1 MNHMGPPPGRT
12 PQFGNPY
19 SNPARPNPAPQTRMQ
34 PTGPH
39 PAGAPQASPGGD
51 RKRFG
56 QVRAIFSATDKR
68 VRSLLVIVSGLLV
81 TFLVAT
87 IILGCSLVS
96 RNHQIAQLESTV
108 EGHVSTIAELN
119 ESKVQQDTQIKD
131 LSLEL
136 DELKNGKDK
145 MLVDVRNAYDQ
156 KDWEQTITAADA
168 LHDKYNG
175 SEQDKE
181 GQKLKAE
188 AQKKID
194 EAKAAE
200 KKKQEEEAARKAE
213 EEARGYET
221 GITYEQIARQP
232 DEYKGK
238 KVKFYGKVIQ
248 VLNSADSDSVT
259 IRLIVDDDY
268 DQVIMGMYA
277 KNIVPTRVLEDD
289 HITIYGTF
297 IEEYTYTAVLGN
309 SVTVPLINIAKI
321 DQ

>member
-1 MNHMGPPPGRT
+1 M
-12 PQFGNPY
+12 
-19 SNPARPNPAPQTRMQ
+19 
-34 PTGPH
+34 
-39 PAGAPQASPGGD
+39 
-51 RKRFG
+51 
-56 QVRAIFSATDKR
+56 RAIFSATDKR